1 MKLITPVGMLVT
13 VALLAIYSVYAF
25 MTAYIER
32 SWPFVVAGLLAVCAC
47 AGTALLKPWS
57 RFLVYLLTVGFVA
70 KFAHSVYSGVA
81 AGYFGFQFP
90 SPLTAARTLAPGLM
104 MVLISC
110 VCCVLVFRHFMQGRR
125 AAARDL
131 DGSNALQ

>member
-32 SWPFVVAGLLAVCAC
+32 SWPFVVAGLLAVGAC

-57 RFLVYLLTVGFVA
+57 RFLVYLLTGGFIA
-70 KFAHSVYSGVA
+70 KFAHSVYAGVA

-90 SPLTAARTLAPGLM
+90 SPLTAARSLAPGLA

-110 VCCVLVFRHFMQGRR
+110 VCCVLVFRHFMQARR
-125 AAARDL
+125 AAARDV
-131 DGSNALQ
+131 DASNALQ